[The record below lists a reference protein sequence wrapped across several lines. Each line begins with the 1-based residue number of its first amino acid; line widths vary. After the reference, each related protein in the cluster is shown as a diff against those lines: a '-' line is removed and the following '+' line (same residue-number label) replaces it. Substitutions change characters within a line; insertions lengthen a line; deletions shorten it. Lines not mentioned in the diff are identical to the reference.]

1 MGRSLERRE
10 RQTPQFCT
18 ERLGFAES
26 GAWTKFVRVA
36 GKQSRTRQPGRGSI
50 GKKNSKEMVAG
61 FDFALLAKALSRV
74 LEDLCPVGFLR
85 GMSHRLAVL
94 RSVRLTGLGDPQ
106 FDVDCPTPV
115 ACESQVFEHERKQHF
130 RATLPFAAAFSGTES
145 APTLKGMRK
154 KGPFLVQFLGHF
166 LADERLIPGAPAFE
180 LLLFPGVLLLQSLQ
194 LLP

>member
-1 MGRSLERRE
+1 
-10 RQTPQFCT
+10 
-18 ERLGFAES
+18 
-26 GAWTKFVRVA
+26 
-36 GKQSRTRQPGRGSI
+36 
-50 GKKNSKEMVAG
+50 MVAG

-154 KGPFLVQFLGHF
+154 KGPFLVQLLGHF
-166 LADERLIPGAPAFE
+166 LADERLIPGAPALE

-194 LLP
+194 LLPQGLENWLQRGSLLRRVAVHIEARVDSVGTGSRSLARALALQTGA